1 MSRPTK
7 IGIVIL
13 MLIVMFVVG
22 LLVPNQFNDKGIVN
36 NTKENVEKDNKKAE
50 ENKETSPQEMTDDE
64 FSQKYNKQ
72 SNLGNEFVSKYYDY
86 SFKDPDKS
94 FNQSL
99 DYLDKDYKDEK
110 DFSNDTSKSLL
121 YRDVKLN
128 SITPVKEDSNKN
140 EVTFQYD
147 VDLKETVAKNSFD
160 DKKAKK
166 KDDKYLKKIKTQENK
181 KNKVIT
187 VTISLKD
194 NKITSLGSNYL

>member
-13 MLIVMFVVG
+13 MLIVMFIVG

-50 ENKETSPQEMTDDE
+50 KNKETSPQEMTDDE

-72 SNLGNEFVSKYYDY
+72 SNLGNEFLSKYYDY
-86 SFKDPDKS
+86 SFKEPDKS

-166 KDDKYLKKIKTQENK
+166 DNKYLKKIKTQENK

>member
-1 MSRPTK
+1 MSKPTK

-72 SNLGNEFVSKYYDY
+72 SDLGNEFVSKYYDY

-166 KDDKYLKKIKTQENK
+166 DDKYLKKIKTQENK

>member
-1 MSRPTK
+1 MSKPTK

-72 SNLGNEFVSKYYDY
+72 SDLGNEFVSKYYDY
-86 SFKDPDKS
+86 SFKEPDKS

-166 KDDKYLKKIKTQENK
+166 DNKYLKKIKTQENK

>member
-1 MSRPTK
+1 MSKPTK

-72 SNLGNEFVSKYYDY
+72 SDLGNEFVSKYYDY
-86 SFKDPDKS
+86 SFKEPDKS

-110 DFSNDTSKSLL
+110 DFSNDTSKYLL

-166 KDDKYLKKIKTQENK
+166 DDKYLKKIKTQENK

>member
-147 VDLKETVAKNSFD
+147 VDLKETVAKKNSFD
-160 DKKAKK
+160 DKKAK

>member
-166 KDDKYLKKIKTQENK
+166 DDKYLKKIKTQENK

>member
-1 MSRPTK
+1 MSKPTK

-72 SNLGNEFVSKYYDY
+72 SDLGNEFVSKYYDY
-86 SFKDPDKS
+86 SFKEPDKS

-166 KDDKYLKKIKTQENK
+166 DDKYLKKIKTQENK

>member
-13 MLIVMFVVG
+13 MLIVMFIVG

-36 NTKENVEKDNKKAE
+36 NTKENVDKDNKKAE
-50 ENKETSPQEMTDDE
+50 KNKETSPQEMTDDE

-72 SNLGNEFVSKYYDY
+72 SNLGNEFLSKYYDY
-86 SFKDPDKS
+86 SFKEPDKS

-166 KDDKYLKKIKTQENK
+166 DNKYLKKIKTQENK

>member
-160 DKKAKK
+160 AKKAK

>member
-13 MLIVMFVVG
+13 MLIVMFIVG

-50 ENKETSPQEMTDDE
+50 KNKEISPQEMTDDE

-72 SNLGNEFVSKYYDY
+72 SNLGNEFLSKYYDY
-86 SFKDPDKS
+86 SFKEPDKS

-166 KDDKYLKKIKTQENK
+166 DNKYLKKIKTQENK

>member
-1 MSRPTK
+1 MSKPTK

-22 LLVPNQFNDKGIVN
+22 LLVHNQFNDKGIVN

-72 SNLGNEFVSKYYDY
+72 SDLGNEFVSKYYDY
-86 SFKDPDKS
+86 SFKEPDKS

-166 KDDKYLKKIKTQENK
+166 DDKYLKKIKTQENK

>member
-50 ENKETSPQEMTDDE
+50 ENKETSPQKMTDDE

-99 DYLDKDYKDEK
+99 DYLDKDYKNEK

-166 KDDKYLKKIKTQENK
+166 DDKYLKKIKTQENK

>member
-50 ENKETSPQEMTDDE
+50 ENKETSPQEMTDEE

-160 DKKAKK
+160 EKKAK

>member
-1 MSRPTK
+1 MSKPTK

-72 SNLGNEFVSKYYDY
+72 SDLGNEFVSKYYDY
-86 SFKDPDKS
+86 SFKEPDKS

-160 DKKAKK
+160 DKKVK

>member
-1 MSRPTK
+1 MSKPTK

-50 ENKETSPQEMTDDE
+50 ENKETSPQDMTDDE

-72 SNLGNEFVSKYYDY
+72 SDLGNEFVSKYYDY
-86 SFKDPDKS
+86 SFKEPDKS

-147 VDLKETVAKNSFD
+147 VDLKETVAKDSFD

-166 KDDKYLKKIKTQENK
+166 NDKYLKKIKTQENK

>member
-1 MSRPTK
+1 MSKPTK
-7 IGIVIL
+7 LGIVIL

-72 SNLGNEFVSKYYDY
+72 SDLGNEFVSKYYDY
-86 SFKDPDKS
+86 SFKEPDKS

-166 KDDKYLKKIKTQENK
+166 DDKYLKKIKTQENK

>member
-1 MSRPTK
+1 
-7 IGIVIL
+7 
-13 MLIVMFVVG
+13 
-22 LLVPNQFNDKGIVN
+22 
-36 NTKENVEKDNKKAE
+36 
-50 ENKETSPQEMTDDE
+50 QEMTDDE

-166 KDDKYLKKIKTQENK
+166 DDKYLKKIKTQENK

>member
-1 MSRPTK
+1 MSKPTK

-72 SNLGNEFVSKYYDY
+72 SDLGNEFVSKYYDY
-86 SFKDPDKS
+86 SFKEPDKS

-160 DKKAKK
+160 EKKAK

>member
-1 MSRPTK
+1 MSKPTK

-72 SNLGNEFVSKYYDY
+72 SDLGNEFVSKYYDY
-86 SFKDPDKS
+86 SFKEPDKS

-166 KDDKYLKKIKTQENK
+166 NDKYLKKIKTQENK